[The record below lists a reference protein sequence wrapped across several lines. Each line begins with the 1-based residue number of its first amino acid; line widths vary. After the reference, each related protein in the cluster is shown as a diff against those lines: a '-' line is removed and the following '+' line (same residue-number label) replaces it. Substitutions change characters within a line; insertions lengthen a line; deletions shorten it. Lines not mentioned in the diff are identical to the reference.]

1 MRKVAL
7 FFAVTIALS
16 ASAAQPNDS
25 LNGQYYRLFTPLTC
39 YHNVAGHA
47 LSYEETSLVD
57 EEVDKLWES
66 GQWDNEKNEAVLK
79 EHLRTPYKDAK

>member
-25 LNGQYYRLFTPLTC
+25 LNGQYYRLFTPLTF
-39 YHNVAGHA
+39 YHNVAGHT
-47 LSYEETSLVD
+47 LSLAETSLVD
-57 EEVDKLWES
+57 EEV
-66 GQWDNEKNEAVLK
+66 VLK
-79 EHLRTPYKDAK
+79 ESVAKSSPNSKRLNINV